1 MTPDRRSRL
10 TVRPNGA
17 LWDEQTFRAFLG
29 VWDRRA
35 KRPTVARLSV
45 NDPLIREFEATAR
58 GIRAERAA

>member
-17 LWDEQTFRAFLG
+17 LWDEQTFRAFIG

-35 KRPTVARLSV
+35 KRPTVARLSAS
-45 NDPLIREFEATAR
+45 DPMCVAVEADSR
-58 GIRAERAA
+58 KRAAA